1 MKDKVSKYLESRRV
15 SVPGLRSDAS
25 LGFNGIFEVIDGKG
39 TLFRVIC
46 SDQMGWEHVS
56 VTVRSG
62 PKRTPTWAEMDWIKG
77 LFWKDSET
85 VMQLHVPREQWV
97 NNSQF
102 CLHLWR
108 PVAAEIPLPPPAMV
122 GYKELGVI
130 G

>member
-15 SVPGLRSDAS
+15 TIPGLYSEAS
-25 LGFNGIFEVIDGKG
+25 FGFNGVFEIIDGKG
-39 TLFRVIC
+39 VLFRVIC
-46 SDQMGWEHVS
+46 SDELAWEHVS

-62 PKRTPTWAEMDWIKG
+62 EKRTPTWAEMDWIKG

-85 VMQLHVPREQWV
+85 VMQLHVPREQHI
-97 NNSQF
+97 NNSEF

-108 PVAAEIPLPPPAMV
+108 PTDREIPLPPMSMV
-122 GYKELGVI
+122 GVKRLGVI